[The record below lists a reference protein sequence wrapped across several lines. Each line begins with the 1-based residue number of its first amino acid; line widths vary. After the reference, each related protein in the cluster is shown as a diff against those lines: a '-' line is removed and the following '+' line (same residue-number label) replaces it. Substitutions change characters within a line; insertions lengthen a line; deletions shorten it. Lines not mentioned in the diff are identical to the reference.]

1 MVEVDLSTVSEQTKL
16 KYMEF
21 SKKVRELLQKYDE
34 QDKKKGL
41 TRLEAV
47 KRKIKDT
54 KGKWEEGI
62 SVKHEDG
69 NIEEIPISLL
79 LAYEYCLATERIT
92 QGEVTFED
100 MLDKLFNNVQKFR
113 IGNPVVGLD
122 DECLYGRSLSDS
134 TAIPVTTKQYRIKM
148 HAGAQ
153 SLSYCKDGK
162 LVDAAFIYEKTTIPD
177 FAIDSET
184 GESVAFETDGMDFQE
199 LSEERSLLTCFRQTA
214 FHEWTHSAEKE
225 LINPDEG
232 TSIEHEYDSVDG
244 KKYIN
249 YEKANQYVS
258 TAGITIQEPQYY
270 HEQFQKKNGDI
281 GHRYYYI
288 DSSGEKQDDLEF
300 GLSVHSLDETYC
312 ISTGMI
318 TLEVKEDGTTEI
330 HNQVDEGFVEA
341 IARAMVLSIAPDT
354 KDMNEGIYYEGVK
367 MAERVF
373 SSRDDSAKKSGKTY
387 ADFLMH
393 SSRLKKDLEDKEIDG
408 KVDGLHYIGEYAELA
423 RAGMTPKMELYK
435 SIVARLGIDPT
446 IQVKEIFGK
455 FERSDFSEEEQ
466 RAFKSFLMSGEK
478 PDKDFVEA
486 IIPQIIASVE
496 AEKRFFDD
504 IPVKL
509 GYIQKEITIDQSS
522 DGVTGKTEES
532 QKSVTGQNLGS
543 QTREETENTE
553 KVDKVATE
561 MEKHARELS
570 QPEIDQTKENQ

>member
-16 KYMEF
+16 KYIEF

-34 QDKKKGL
+34 QDKKMGL

-113 IGNPVVGLD
+113 IGNPVAGID
-122 DECLYGRSLSDS
+122 DECLYEKSLSDP

-162 LVDAAFIYEKTTIPD
+162 LVDATFIYEKTTIPD

-184 GESVAFETDGMDFQE
+184 GESVAFETDGIDFQE

-232 TSIEHEYDSVDG
+232 THSAEKEPINPDEGTSIEHEYDSVDG
-244 KKYIN
+244 KRYIN
-249 YEKANQYVS
+249 YEKAEQYVS

-270 HEQFQKKNGDI
+270 HEQFQNKNGDI
-281 GHRYYYI
+281 EHRYYYI

-300 GLSVHSLDETYC
+300 GLSVHPLNEKYR
-312 ISTGMI
+312 ISSGMI
-318 TLEVKEDGTTEI
+318 TVEVKKDGSTEM

-354 KDMNEGIYYEGVK
+354 KDMDEGIYYEAVK

-393 SSRLKKDLEDKEIDG
+393 SSRLKKDLEDREIDG

-509 GYIQKEITIDQSS
+509 GYIQK
-522 DGVTGKTEES
+522 
-532 QKSVTGQNLGS
+532 SVTGQNLGS
-543 QTREETENTE
+543 QTREEME
-553 KVDKVATE
+553 KPEIVDNVATE
-561 MEKHARELS
+561 MEKHKRELS

>member
-16 KYMEF
+16 KYIEF

-34 QDKKKGL
+34 QDKKMGL

-113 IGNPVVGLD
+113 IGNPVAGID
-122 DECLYGRSLSDS
+122 DECLYEKSLSDP

-162 LVDAAFIYEKTTIPD
+162 LVDATFIYEKTTIPD

-184 GESVAFETDGMDFQE
+184 GESVAFETDGIDFQE

-232 TSIEHEYDSVDG
+232 THSAEKEPINPDEGTSIEHEYDSVDG
-244 KKYIN
+244 KRYIN
-249 YEKANQYVS
+249 YEKAEQYVS

-270 HEQFQKKNGDI
+270 HEQFQNKNGDI
-281 GHRYYYI
+281 EHRYYYI

-300 GLSVHSLDETYC
+300 GLSVHPLNETYR
-312 ISTGMI
+312 ISSGMI
-318 TLEVKEDGTTEI
+318 TVEVKKDGSTEM

-354 KDMNEGIYYEGVK
+354 KDMDEGIYYEAVK

-393 SSRLKKDLEDKEIDG
+393 SSRLKKDLEDREIDG

-509 GYIQKEITIDQSS
+509 GYIQK
-522 DGVTGKTEES
+522 
-532 QKSVTGQNLGS
+532 SVTGQNLGS
-543 QTREETENTE
+543 QTREEME
-553 KVDKVATE
+553 KPEIVDNVATE
-561 MEKHARELS
+561 MEKHKRELS

>member
-16 KYMEF
+16 KYIEF

-34 QDKKKGL
+34 QDKKMGL

-47 KRKIKDT
+47 KRKIEDT

-113 IGNPVVGLD
+113 IGNPVAGID
-122 DECLYGRSLSDS
+122 DECLYEKSLSDR
-134 TAIPVTTKQYRIKM
+134 TAIPVTTKQYRIQM

-162 LVDAAFIYEKTTIPD
+162 LVDATFIYEKTTIPD

-184 GESVAFETDGMDFQE
+184 GESVAFKTDGIDFQE
-199 LSEERSLLTCFRQTA
+199 LSEEWSLLTCFRQTA

-225 LINPDEG
+225 LINSDEG
-232 TSIEHEYDSVDG
+232 TSEKELINPDKGTTIEHEYDSVDG

-270 HEQFQKKNGDI
+270 HEQFQNKNGDI
-281 GHRYYYI
+281 EHRYYYI
-288 DSSGEKQDDLEF
+288 DSSGKKQDHLEF

-318 TLEVKEDGTTEI
+318 TLEVKEDGTTEM

-354 KDMNEGIYYEGVK
+354 KDMNEEIYYEAVK
-367 MAERVF
+367 MAEMVF
-373 SSRDDSAKKSGKTY
+373 SSRDASAKKSGKTY

-393 SSRLKKDLEDKEIDG
+393 SSRLKKDLEEKEIDG

-435 SIVARLGIDPT
+435 SIVARLGIDPND
-446 IQVKEIFGK
+446 QVKEIFLK
-455 FERSDFSEEEQ
+455 FERSDFSEEKQ
-466 RAFKSFLMSGEK
+466 KAFKNFLMSGEK
-478 PDKDFVEA
+478 PDKDYVEA
-486 IIPQIIASVE
+486 IIPQIIASIE
-496 AEKRFFDD
+496 AEKKFFDD

-509 GYIQKEITIDQSS
+509 GYIQKE
-522 DGVTGKTEES
+522 
-532 QKSVTGQNLGS
+532 VTGQNRGS

-553 KVDKVATE
+553 NVDKVATE
-561 MEKHARELS
+561 MKKHERDLS
-570 QPEIDQTKENQ
+570 QLKIDQTKDNQ

>member
-1 MVEVDLSTVSEQTKL
+1 MVEVDLSKVSEQTKL
-16 KYMEF
+16 KYVEF

-34 QDKKKGL
+34 QDKKMGL

-47 KRKIKDT
+47 KRKIEDT
-54 KGKWEEGI
+54 KGKWDEGI

-69 NIEEIPISLL
+69 SIEEIPISLL
-79 LAYEYCLATERIT
+79 LPYEYCLATERIT

-100 MLDKLFNNVQKFR
+100 MLDKLFNNVQRFR
-113 IGNPVVGLD
+113 IGNPVAGID
-122 DECLYGRSLSDS
+122 DECLYGQSLSDR

-184 GESVAFETDGMDFQE
+184 GESVAFKTDGIDFQE
-199 LSEERSLLTCFRQTA
+199 LPEERSLLTCFRQTV

-225 LINPDEG
+225 LINHDEG
-232 TSIEHEYDSVDG
+232 TSIPYEYDSVDG

-249 YEKANQYVS
+249 YETAKQYVS

-300 GLSVHSLDETYC
+300 GVSVHPLNENYC

-341 IARAMVLSIAPDT
+341 IARAMVLSIAPET
-354 KDMNEGIYYEGVK
+354 RDMNEEIYYEHVE
-367 MAERVF
+367 MAKRVF
-373 SSRDDSAKKSGKTY
+373 SSRDKSIGKSGKTY

-408 KVDGLHYIGEYAELA
+408 KADGLHYIGDYAELA
-423 RAGMTPKMELYK
+423 RAGRTPKMELYN
-435 SIVARLGIDPT
+435 SIVARLGIDVND
-446 IQVKEIFGK
+446 QVEETFGK

-466 RAFKSFLMSGEK
+466 KAFKCFLMSGEK
-478 PDKDFVEA
+478 PDKDYVEA
-486 IIPQIIASVE
+486 IIPQIIASIE

-509 GYIQKEITIDQSS
+509 GYIQKEQSKDQAS
-522 DGVTGKTEES
+522 DGVKGKTEES
-532 QKSVTGQNLGS
+532 QKTGQGLG
-543 QTREETENTE
+543 EEVLDELKDVKKGDEVE
-553 KVDKVATE
+553 KKLKE
-561 MEKHARELS
+561 QGRELS
-570 QPEIDQTKENQ
+570 QLEIDPTKENQ

>member
-34 QDKKKGL
+34 QDKKRGL

-92 QGEVTFED
+92 QSEVTFED

-122 DECLYGRSLSDS
+122 DECLYEKSLSDP

-162 LVDAAFIYEKTTIPD
+162 LVDATFIYEKTTIPD

-184 GESVAFETDGMDFQE
+184 GESVAFETDGIDFQE

-232 TSIEHEYDSVDG
+232 TPIKHEYDSVDG
-244 KKYIN
+244 KRYIN
-249 YEKANQYVS
+249 YEKAEQYVS

-270 HEQFQKKNGDI
+270 HEQFQNKNGDI
-281 GHRYYYI
+281 EHRYYYI
-288 DSSGEKQDDLEF
+288 DSTGKKQDSLEF

-354 KDMNEGIYYEGVK
+354 KDMDEGIYYEAVK

-387 ADFLMH
+387 ADLLMH
-393 SSRLKKDLEDKEIDG
+393 SSRLKKDLEDREIDG

-509 GYIQKEITIDQSS
+509 GYIQK
-522 DGVTGKTEES
+522 
-532 QKSVTGQNLGS
+532 SVTGQNLGS

-553 KVDKVATE
+553 NVDKVATE
-561 MEKHARELS
+561 MKKHERELS
-570 QPEIDQTKENQ
+570 QPKIDQTKENQ

>member
-16 KYMEF
+16 KYIEF

-34 QDKKKGL
+34 QDKKMGL

-113 IGNPVVGLD
+113 IGNPVAGID
-122 DECLYGRSLSDS
+122 DECLYEKSLSDP

-162 LVDAAFIYEKTTIPD
+162 LVDATFIYEKTTIPD

-184 GESVAFETDGMDFQE
+184 GESVAFETDGIDFQE

-232 TSIEHEYDSVDG
+232 THSAEKEPINPDEGTSIEHEYDSVDG
-244 KKYIN
+244 KRYIN
-249 YEKANQYVS
+249 YEKAEQYVS

-270 HEQFQKKNGDI
+270 HEQFQNKNGDI
-281 GHRYYYI
+281 EHRYYYI

-300 GLSVHSLDETYC
+300 GLSVHPLNEKYR
-312 ISTGMI
+312 ISSGMI
-318 TLEVKEDGTTEI
+318 TVEVKKDGSTEM

-354 KDMNEGIYYEGVK
+354 KDMDEGIYYEAVK

-393 SSRLKKDLEDKEIDG
+393 SSRLKKDLEDREIDG

-496 AEKRFFDD
+496 VEKRFFDD

-509 GYIQKEITIDQSS
+509 GYIQK
-522 DGVTGKTEES
+522 
-532 QKSVTGQNLGS
+532 SVTGQNLGS
-543 QTREETENTE
+543 QTREEME
-553 KVDKVATE
+553 KPEIVDNVATE
-561 MEKHARELS
+561 MEKHKRELS

>member
-16 KYMEF
+16 KYIEF

-34 QDKKKGL
+34 QDKKMGL

-113 IGNPVVGLD
+113 IGNPVAGID
-122 DECLYGRSLSDS
+122 DECLYEKSLSDP

-162 LVDAAFIYEKTTIPD
+162 LVDATFIYEKTTIPD

-184 GESVAFETDGMDFQE
+184 GESVAFETDGIDFQE

-232 TSIEHEYDSVDG
+232 THSAEKEPINPDEGTSIEHEYDSVDG

-249 YEKANQYVS
+249 YERAKQYVS
-258 TAGITIQEPQYY
+258 TAGITLQEPQYY
-270 HEQFQKKNGDI
+270 HEQFQNKNGDI
-281 GHRYYYI
+281 EHRYYYI

-300 GLSVHSLDETYC
+300 GLSVHPLNEKYR
-312 ISTGMI
+312 ISSGMI
-318 TLEVKEDGTTEI
+318 TVEVKKDGSTEM

-354 KDMNEGIYYEGVK
+354 KDMDEGIYYEAVK

-393 SSRLKKDLEDKEIDG
+393 SSCLKKDLEDREIDG

-509 GYIQKEITIDQSS
+509 GYIQK
-522 DGVTGKTEES
+522 
-532 QKSVTGQNLGS
+532 SVTGQNLGS
-543 QTREETENTE
+543 QTREEME
-553 KVDKVATE
+553 KPEIVDNVATE
-561 MEKHARELS
+561 MEKHKRELS

>member
-16 KYMEF
+16 KYIEF

-34 QDKKKGL
+34 QDKKMGL

-47 KRKIKDT
+47 KRKIEDT
-54 KGKWEEGI
+54 KGKWDEGI

-69 NIEEIPISLL
+69 SVEKIPISLL

-122 DECLYGRSLSDS
+122 DECLYEKSLEDP

-162 LVDAAFIYEKTTIPD
+162 LVDATFIYEKTTIPD

-184 GESVAFETDGMDFQE
+184 GESVAFETDGIDFQE

-225 LINPDEG
+225 LINSDEG
-232 TSIEHEYDSVDG
+232 TTIEHEYDSVDG

-249 YEKANQYVS
+249 YERAKQYVS

-270 HEQFQKKNGDI
+270 HEQFQNKNGDI
-281 GHRYYYI
+281 EHRYYYI
-288 DSSGEKQDDLEF
+288 DSTGKKQDELEF
-300 GLSVHSLDETYC
+300 GLSVHSLNETYC

-318 TLEVKEDGTTEI
+318 TLEVKEDGSTEM

-354 KDMNEGIYYEGVK
+354 KDMNEGIYYEAVK
-367 MAERVF
+367 MAEKVF
-373 SSRDDSAKKSGKTY
+373 SSRDDYAKKSGKTY

-393 SSRLKKDLEDKEIDG
+393 SSRLKKDLEGKEIEG

-455 FERSDFSEEEQ
+455 FERSNFSEEEQ

-486 IIPQIIASVE
+486 IIPQIIASIE

-509 GYIQKEITIDQSS
+509 GYIQKE
-522 DGVTGKTEES
+522 
-532 QKSVTGQNLGS
+532 KSRVTGQNLGS
-543 QTREETENTE
+543 QTREETENPE
-553 KVDKVATE
+553 NVDKVATE
-561 MEKHARELS
+561 MKKQERELS
-570 QPEIDQTKENQ
+570 QPEIDPPKENQ